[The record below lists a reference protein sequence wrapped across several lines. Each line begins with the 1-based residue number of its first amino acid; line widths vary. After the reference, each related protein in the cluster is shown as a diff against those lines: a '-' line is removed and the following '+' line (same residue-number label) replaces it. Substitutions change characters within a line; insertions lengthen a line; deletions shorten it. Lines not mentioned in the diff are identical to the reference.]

1 MQFLLQFG
9 RKCLPWEELAGINFQ
24 KVHEDGTPESMR
36 FPSKFWIIAMFG
48 LGSHSLQALETSVF
62 HQKKKKAHY
71 FIFFHLSELK
81 NKHFEVK
88 DL

>member
-62 HQKKKKAHY
+62 HQKKKKKLTTLFS
-71 FIFFHLSELK
+71 FIFL
-81 NKHFEVK
+81 N
-88 DL
+88 